1 MNHKRIFFIFM
12 LVLLSLPFAQA
23 EEDISRKIYHSQYLI
38 LDSTLTTKIK
48 IQSQNGGARLETV
61 GAEINF
67 FPKETKLQKILE
79 RRYTPE
85 PEPLTRNGDVL
96 NFVWQRPAV
105 GAPLELE
112 MRTKLKVQNNP
123 TRITKKVPF
132 PLAPGSI
139 PENVQQYTQPA
150 KIINSNPAII
160 RLASQLAEGEDDM
173 VVVVD
178 KIAAWVTKN
187 IQYNLSTATAD
198 ATQPASWVLEHKEG
212 VCDELTSLFSA
223 MLRSLKI
230 PVRFVAGISYTN
242 SDLFQNKWGPH
253 GWAEVYFPEY
263 GWIPYDVTY
272 GEYGY
277 VDPSHIFSKE
287 SSDAEKI
294 TSRFNWRGKDIDLDI
309 GEFAT
314 QVNIAEYGPE
324 VEEQLDID
332 IELEKG
338 AVGFGSY
345 NLIKATA
352 RNLRDYYQSFDLHLA
367 KTTKLDTIGD
377 AKQHVL
383 LKPGEEKNLFWLV
396 KVQDDLERNFIYTF
410 PISVYTAGN
419 ISDRKMFK
427 AIEGGLVLS
436 EEKVKKKLET
446 LKQGP
451 AQEKTS
457 ELSMQCKSRDVS
469 LYVGE
474 ETMITCVV
482 TNQGNTLIQS
492 LQVCLEQQC
501 KIEEV
506 GITQS
511 KSIPLMYQ
519 GKTQIPGK
527 QELVITATSE
537 NPQIEEET
545 TLELPVLDK
554 PVVLIENLMLPEHV
568 NYDENYVITFGLK
581 KASTANPKKLIVK
594 IEANHVEKEFTIDE
608 LIADQPFQIEY
619 AGNDLASGENKVQ
632 VKVTYEGE
640 KKDSFVVS
648 AEKVIVLENLTFWQ
662 KVRVFF
668 GTMGNAVMDMLT

>member
-1 MNHKRIFFIFM
+1 MTKSIS
-12 LVLLSLPFAQA
+12 VLLLILLSIPLISA
-23 EEDISRKIYHSQYLI
+23 EEDISRKIYHSQYLV

-48 IQSQNGGARLETV
+48 IQPQNGGARLEAV

-67 FPKETKLQKILE
+67 FPRETKLQKILE

-85 PEPLTRNGDVL
+85 AEPLTRDGDVL
-96 NFVWQRPAV
+96 NFVWPRPEA
-105 GAPLELE
+105 GIPLELE
-112 MRTKLKVQNNP
+112 MKTKLRVNNNP

-132 PLAPGSI
+132 PFPTQSL
-139 PENVQQYTQPA
+139 PEKVQQYTQLS

-178 KIAAWVTKN
+178 KAAAWVTQN

-198 ATQPASWVLEHKEG
+198 ATQPATWVLEHKEG

-223 MLRSLKI
+223 ILRSLKI

-287 SSDAEKI
+287 SLDAEKI

-309 GEFAT
+309 GEFTA
-314 QVNIAEYGPE
+314 QVNIVEYGPE

-332 IELEKG
+332 VELEKG

-367 KTTKLDTIGD
+367 KTTKLEIVGD

-383 LKPGEEKNLFWLV
+383 LKPGEEKNLFWIV
-396 KVQDDLERNFIYTF
+396 KLQDDLEKNFIYTF
-410 PISVYTAGN
+410 PISVYTTGN
-419 ISDRKMFK
+419 ISDKKMFK

-457 ELSMQCKSRDVS
+457 ELSMQCKSRDAS

-474 ETMITCVV
+474 ETMIICIV
-482 TNQGNTLIQS
+482 TNQGNTLLQS
-492 LQVCLEQQC
+492 LNVCLEQQQC
-501 KIEEV
+501 KREEI

-511 KSIPLMYQ
+511 KSVQLVYQ
-519 GKTQIPGK
+519 GKTQTPGK

-537 NPQIEEET
+537 NPKIEEEA
-545 TLELPVLDK
+545 TLELSVLDK

-581 KASTANPKKLIVK
+581 KASTANPKKLVVK

-619 AGNDLASGENKVQ
+619 VGNDLASGENTVQ
-632 VKVTYEGE
+632 VKVIYEGE
-640 KKDSFVVS
+640 KKDSFVVT
-648 AEKVIVLENLTFWQ
+648 AEKVIVLENLNFWQ
-662 KVRVFF
+662 KVQVFF
-668 GTMGNAVMDMLT
+668 GTLGNAVMDVLT

>member
-1 MNHKRIFFIFM
+1 MAKIISI
-12 LVLLSLPFAQA
+12 LVLILLCIPIIFA
-23 EEDISRKIYHSQYLI
+23 EEDISRKIYHSQYLV

-48 IQSQNGGARLETV
+48 VQPQNGGARLEAV

-79 RRYTPE
+79 QRYSPE
-85 PEPLTRNGDVL
+85 AEPLTRNGDVL
-96 NFVWQRPAV
+96 NFVWQRPEARI
-105 GAPLELE
+105 PLELE
-112 MRTKLKVQNNP
+112 MRTKLKIQNNP

-132 PLAPGSI
+132 PLQPGSI
-139 PENVQQYTQPA
+139 PENLQQYTQPS

-212 VCDELTSLFSA
+212 VCDELTSLFSSL
-223 MLRSLKI
+223 LRSLKI

-242 SDLFQNKWGPH
+242 SELFQNKWGPH

-287 SSDAEKI
+287 SLDAEKI
-294 TSRFNWRGKDIDLDI
+294 TSRFNWRGKDVDLDI

-314 QVNIAEYGPE
+314 QVNIVEYGPE

-338 AVGFGSY
+338 AVGFSSY
-345 NLIKATA
+345 NIVKATA
-352 RNLRDYYQSFDLHLA
+352 RNLRDYYQSFDLHLS

-383 LKPGEEKNLFWLV
+383 LKPREEKNIFWLV

-410 PISVYTAGN
+410 PISVYTTGN

-427 AIEGGLVLS
+427 AIEGGLILN

-446 LKQGP
+446 LKQGQEP
-451 AQEKTS
+451 AQEKAS
-457 ELSMQCKSRDVS
+457 ELSMECKPRDAS
-469 LYVGE
+469 IYMGE
-474 ETMITCVV
+474 ETMITCIA

-492 LQVCLEQQC
+492 LNVCLEQQC
-501 KIEEV
+501 KMEEV
-506 GITQS
+506 GITQT
-511 KSIPLMYQ
+511 KSISFVYQ
-519 GKTQIPGK
+519 GATQTPGK
-527 QELVITATSE
+527 QELVITAKSE
-537 NPQIEEET
+537 DPKIDEET
-545 TLELPVLDK
+545 MLELAVLDK
-554 PVVLIENLMLPEHV
+554 PVVLIENLNIPEQV
-568 NYDENYVITFGLK
+568 NYDEVYPITFVLK
-581 KASTANPKKLIVK
+581 KVSTANPKKLIVK

-608 LIADQPFQIEY
+608 LIADQPFQLEY
-619 AGNDLASGENKVQ
+619 AGNDLASGTNTVQ
-632 VKVTYEGE
+632 VKITYEGE
-640 KKDSFVVS
+640 KKDDFVVT
-648 AEKVIVLENLTFWQ
+648 AEKTIVLENLTMWQ
-662 KVRVFF
+662 KVRVFL
-668 GTMGNAVMDMLT
+668 GTIGNVVMDWLT